1 VNVFIPTPLCLALIV
16 WEEEIITG
24 FVLNIS
30 NGLILPLSDDAEDVD
45 NIIEV
50 LLRTLLLTSLQM
62 QSTKSHRSG

>member
-1 VNVFIPTPLCLALIV
+1 M